1 MAFSVKYIPLFN
13 VNILHLFF
21 LNKGISEYSAMND
34 ENKAKQC
41 ELYNV
46 KSFMSIIP
54 DQKTHRVLNGH
65 KLIFKVSNTGFSVW
79 VKIEGNSTTPFISLD
94 DNLFL
99 TFLLRLTDPVFY
111 NYTRLKMED
120 SEKLYYLSNRKPG
133 SEPANF
139 PLIPRP
145 VGNTMLNE
153 SFILSAD
160 GQQTEMKLL
169 QDNEKKNL
177 LGIIKIFMKGE
188 NPPLNITDAQ
198 GNVRN
203 PVTDFEIQLE
213 NRKTTWRYI
222 FKTNQQVKGG
232 DNVKKED
239 GNSKILITKTEQPLT
254 QNGFISI
261 ELDGTELPNPGIRHI
276 KPDTINDK
284 YYSEIY
290 M

>member
-1 MAFSVKYIPLFN
+1 MSFSVKYIPLFN

-21 LNKGISEYSAMND
+21 LNKGLLEYSEMND
-34 ENKAKQC
+34 ENRARQS

-46 KSFMSIIP
+46 TSFLSIAP
-54 DQKTHRVLNGH
+54 DQRTHQLLNGH
-65 KLIFKVSNTGFSVW
+65 KLVFKVSKTGFAVW
-79 VKIEGNSTTPFISLD
+79 SQVEGNSNTPYILLD
-94 DNLFL
+94 DNLYL
-99 TFLLRLTDPVFY
+99 TFLLRLTDPCFF

-120 SEKLYYLSNRKPG
+120 SGKVYYLSNRKPD
-133 SEPANF
+133 SEPAGF

-145 VGNTMLNE
+145 VGNTMLDE
-153 SFILSAD
+153 SFTLSVN
-160 GQQTEMKLL
+160 GQQTEMNLL

-198 GNVRN
+198 GDIRN
-203 PVTDFEIQLE
+203 PATAFEIRME

-222 FKTNQQVKGG
+222 FKNNQQVKG
-232 DNVKKED
+232 DDDVKKEE
-239 GNSKILITKTEQPLT
+239 GNSKILITKTEKPLT

-261 ELDGTELPNPGIRHI
+261 ELGGTELPNPDIRHI
-276 KPDTINDK
+276 KPDTTNNK

>member
-34 ENKAKQC
+34 ENRSRQS
-41 ELYNV
+41 ELYNIT
-46 KSFMSIIP
+46 SFLNIVT
-54 DQKTHRVLNGH
+54 DQKTHQLLNGH
-65 KLIFKVSNTGFSVW
+65 KLVFKVSKTGFAVW
-79 VKIEGNSTTPFISLD
+79 SQVEGNSNIPFISLD
-94 DNLFL
+94 DNLCL
-99 TFLLRLTDPVFY
+99 TFLLRLTDPCFF
-111 NYTRLKMED
+111 NYTRLNMED
-120 SEKLYYLSNRKPG
+120 SGKIYYLSNRKPG
-133 SEPANF
+133 TEPANF
-139 PLIPRP
+139 PLIPKP
-145 VGNTMLNE
+145 AGNTMLDE
-153 SFILSAD
+153 SFILSVN
-160 GQQTEMKLL
+160 GQQTEMNLL

-203 PVTDFEIQLE
+203 PATDFEIQLE

-222 FKTNQQVKGG
+222 FKSSQQVKGS
-232 DNVKKED
+232 DDVKKED

-276 KPDTINDK
+276 KPDTTNNK